1 MSLPQLDTDV
11 LEELAEARLFHTEA
25 IEDVCECTALQM
37 GTMTESMM
45 HPNRYKHTA
54 VFSISPSA
62 DRKRLAFALA
72 KLVSLTPILRSR
84 IVDSSRRGLVRV
96 VLREEHQIKYF
107 SQPLDEF
114 LEDEKNHT
122 MGLGTPLLR
131 SAFVDGKLVL
141 TTHHAIRDE
150 TSTALM
156 LADIVRIYNYQE
168 PAQHIPFNNFVAFCH
183 SIADHEARA
192 FWADRLRGES
202 AIFPTP
208 TASAAPVTEP
218 FQRQRD
224 DLFVP
229 GNISRAQLPAY
240 IEVAWALTAT
250 AYTNARAVSFGL
262 VFSGRTPAFASTIG
276 PTAAVVPV
284 RVEVD
289 PSTTIHALLKQRMAA
304 RRCLLNHPALQ
315 YGLANIRRVSRDAGV
330 AAGFQTQL
338 NIIPQARV
346 TSDTGASGL
355 LQMEEAYE
363 VDAQFILS
371 LNCFLH
377 DAKVAIEADF
387 NPVALQTAQ
396 MQRILRQFAYTLS
409 WLLSNPM
416 ETVVESLLPLNPHD
430 LRDGQVKIRG
440 QRFELGEVERALVR
454 VSGVRE
460 AVVCIQPRHDDGNML
475 TAVVSLADAQLQ
487 DTAKHLQG
495 SAKQAIRQKIG
506 RESNFMLLGGDSIA
520 AMRAAGMCRRRG
532 LVVPLQALMQS
543 LSLAEVVSQCEEVT
557 TSSSSLPPT
566 QPYEIPVVSDFPV
579 EGFAAVDIEAVAE
592 ATDAQASMVAL
603 GELDRHALVLKTGLI
618 FEPPA
623 DVARIKFACAQV
635 LQTHEILRTIF
646 TQKGPRLY
654 QIVLRHPVDSQI
666 LPDEGPHSQRNDIL
680 PQFYVASD
688 GQHCHRLRL
697 EIHHALYDAVS
708 LGMMWNDI
716 AAAYAGRELSRE
728 TSFLDWA
735 RRLTQL
741 DHLEAKSFWRA
752 TLKGSQLTYLVPP
765 RQTPGTLK
773 QVELRVPLPSLTVPG
788 LTTANLFKAAWAL
801 VMGREAGTQDVVFAE
816 VLANRYNPSLSASVN
831 QETVRGPCM
840 NTNPVRAH
848 FEPNMTFVALATQLQ
863 EQSLAAASFAYLGYR
878 TIQKDC
884 TDWPLNSLFGSVV
897 NFQSPAVLGDE
908 ELDLGDSI
916 TARMMPPAASP
927 PSRSSALWT
936 I

>member
-1 MSLPQLDTDV
+1 MSLPQLDPDV
-11 LEELAEARLFHTEA
+11 LDELAEARLFHTEA

-45 HPNRYKHTA
+45 HPKRYKHTA

-416 ETVVESLLPLNPHD
+416 ETMVESLLPLNPHD
-430 LRDGQVKIRG
+430 FVLW
-440 QRFELGEVERALVR
+440 
-454 VSGVRE
+454 
-460 AVVCIQPRHDDGNML
+460 
-475 TAVVSLADAQLQ
+475 
-487 DTAKHLQG
+487 
-495 SAKQAIRQKIG
+495 
-506 RESNFMLLGGDSIA
+506 
-520 AMRAAGMCRRRG
+520 
-532 LVVPLQALMQS
+532 
-543 LSLAEVVSQCEEVT
+543 
-557 TSSSSLPPT
+557 TSST
-566 QPYEIPVVSDFPV
+566 D
-579 EGFAAVDIEAVAE
+579 AE
-592 ATDAQASMVAL
+592 AA
-603 GELDRHALVLKTGLI
+603 
-618 FEPPA
+618 
-623 DVARIKFACAQV
+623 
-635 LQTHEILRTIF
+635 
-646 TQKGPRLY
+646 
-654 QIVLRHPVDSQI
+654 
-666 LPDEGPHSQRNDIL
+666 
-680 PQFYVASD
+680 
-688 GQHCHRLRL
+688 
-697 EIHHALYDAVS
+697 
-708 LGMMWNDI
+708 
-716 AAAYAGRELSRE
+716 
-728 TSFLDWA
+728 
-735 RRLTQL
+735 
-741 DHLEAKSFWRA
+741 
-752 TLKGSQLTYLVPP
+752 
-765 RQTPGTLK
+765 
-773 QVELRVPLPSLTVPG
+773 
-788 LTTANLFKAAWAL
+788 
-801 VMGREAGTQDVVFAE
+801 
-816 VLANRYNPSLSASVN
+816 
-831 QETVRGPCM
+831 
-840 NTNPVRAH
+840 
-848 FEPNMTFVALATQLQ
+848 
-863 EQSLAAASFAYLGYR
+863 
-878 TIQKDC
+878 
-884 TDWPLNSLFGSVV
+884 
-897 NFQSPAVLGDE
+897 
-908 ELDLGDSI
+908 
-916 TARMMPPAASP
+916 
-927 PSRSSALWT
+927 
-936 I
+936 